1 MLTKAVGLP
10 LAESISQIFIIWQKL
25 TLNQDILSVVKGY
38 TKLFIK
44 IPFQQKI
51 PNFPNINQKQI
62 ALVDLE
68 LKDILRKGA
77 FQEEF
82 LSNLLF
88 VGKNDGGHHSVINLK
103 MLRHNHISPAEF
115 GIYNKCKEINFALM
129 SEIEFLGIEMD
140 SVKITFSLTTEKV
153 QTLLELTKFVGLLS
167 SILQAVEPTK
177 IQLRFLQHLN
187 IVCLSKK
194 NELLVSNDIKHHVNN
209 RINLMDRKRKV
220 LRLPNFFSVEPAND
234 YPTSTS
240 LIE

>member
-1 MLTKAVGLP
+1 MLTKAVGLL
-10 LAESISQIFIIWQKL
+10 LAESMSQFFVIWQEL
-25 TLNQDILSVVKGY
+25 TLNQGILSVVKGY

-103 MLRHNHISPAEF
+103 MLRYRNLLQNLGFI
-115 GIYNKCKEINFALM
+115 IN
-129 SEIEFLGIEMD
+129 
-140 SVKITFSLTTEKV
+140 VKK
-153 QTLLELTKFVGLLS
+153 
-167 SILQAVEPTK
+167 SIFHSCQK
-177 IQLRFLQHLN
+177 
-187 IVCLSKK
+187 
-194 NELLVSNDIKHHVNN
+194 
-209 RINLMDRKRKV
+209 
-220 LRLPNFFSVEPAND
+220 
-234 YPTSTS
+234 
-240 LIE
+240 